1 MEFSSLEDLKF
12 KEISF
17 RRQGINYVYDS
28 WPIPFTEQWNYSKFV
43 TSYVWGIECGHTKP
57 TSMATPLLGL
67 RWQCSEGAHAEC
79 WPQYELIDLND
90 EEGISG
96 TVMK

>member
-1 MEFSSLEDLKF
+1 MTFQK
-12 KEISF
+12 
-17 RRQGINYVYDS
+17 
-28 WPIPFTEQWNYSKFV
+28 
-43 TSYVWGIECGHTKP
+43 
-57 TSMATPLLGL
+57 
-67 RWQCSEGAHAEC
+67 GAHAEC